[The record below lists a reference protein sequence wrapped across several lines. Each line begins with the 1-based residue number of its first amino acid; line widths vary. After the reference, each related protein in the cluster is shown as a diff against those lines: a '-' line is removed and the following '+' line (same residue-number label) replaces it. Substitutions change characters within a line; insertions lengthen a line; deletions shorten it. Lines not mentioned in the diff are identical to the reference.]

1 MQLITATK
9 KWLGPW
15 ALALGVGWASLP
27 VQALEQNISAV
38 FRPDP
43 TNPMVNK
50 FQNTTPHSGIC
61 AWHVPALCESLNT
74 FSIRTNELVF
84 NSNAQIEADHE
95 DPRKG
100 AYFKVPS
107 SWRDVQVT
115 HIATGQVETVQM
127 RIAGFGG
134 RWSLGGGAR
143 VGVWARNGS
152 WDY

>member
-15 ALALGVGWASLP
+15 ALALGVGWVSLP

-50 FQNTTPHSGIC
+50 FQNTTPHRGIC

-74 FSIRTNELVF
+74 FSIRTDELMF
-84 NSNAQIEADHE
+84 NSIAQIEAGHE

-100 AYFKVPS
+100 A
-107 SWRDVQVT
+107 
-115 HIATGQVETVQM
+115 
-127 RIAGFGG
+127 
-134 RWSLGGGAR
+134 
-143 VGVWARNGS
+143 
-152 WDY
+152 

>member
-1 MQLITATK
+1 MRLFTAT
-9 KWLGPW
+9 KWLGPCAL
-15 ALALGVGWASLP
+15 ALALGWVSLP

-74 FSIRTNELVF
+74 FSIRTEALAF
-84 NSNAQIEADHE
+84 DSITQIEANHE

-107 SWRDVQVT
+107 AWRDVQVT
-115 HIATGQVETVQM
+115 HVATGELETVQM
-127 RIAGFGG
+127 RIAGIGG
-134 RWSLGGGAR
+134 RWSLGGGSGG
-143 VGVWARNGS
+143 GVVP
-152 WDY
+152 